1 MSAIYD
7 PQHKQYQQKVSNI
20 QIDITKSYICFCF
33 YFLPTFTLLTART
46 VLSGLV
52 AIVRICPA
60 MIYTMTTAHTASAVL
75 DITVH
80 GANVI
85 GTPLI
90 HIKYPYAAQQ
100 RQI

>member
-1 MSAIYD
+1 MPDIYD
-7 PQHKQYQQKVSNI
+7 PQHKQDPQKVSNI
-20 QIDITKSYICFCF
+20 QIDITKSYIWFCF
-33 YFLPTFTLLTART
+33 IADVYTINSPHCTKWSGGHCADMSGHDIYNDCSSHT
-46 VLSGLV
+46 V
-52 AIVRICPA
+52 
-60 MIYTMTTAHTASAVL
+60 SAVL